1 MRNKYFQQIEV
12 TNIVDV
18 SIISSPPNV
27 RYVKMR
33 IKYFQE
39 IEVHMYL
46 SRNIIESS
54 IISSLPNVR
63 YIKMSESSQPHNGI
77 LYECAD
83 SQAGNLVTP
92 LQPRAP

>member
-1 MRNKYFQQIEV
+1 MQMLGWNERRKKWLKEMGNKYFQQIEV

-18 SIISSPPNV
+18 SIISSP
-27 RYVKMR
+27 
-33 IKYFQE
+33 
-39 IEVHMYL
+39 
-46 SRNIIESS
+46 
-54 IISSLPNVR
+54 PNVR

-92 LQPRAP
+92 LQPRGP

>member
-1 MRNKYFQQIEV
+1 MKEMRNKYFQQIEV

-18 SIISSPPNV
+18 SIISSP
-27 RYVKMR
+27 
-33 IKYFQE
+33 
-39 IEVHMYL
+39 
-46 SRNIIESS
+46 
-54 IISSLPNVR
+54 PNVR

-92 LQPRAP
+92 LEPRAP